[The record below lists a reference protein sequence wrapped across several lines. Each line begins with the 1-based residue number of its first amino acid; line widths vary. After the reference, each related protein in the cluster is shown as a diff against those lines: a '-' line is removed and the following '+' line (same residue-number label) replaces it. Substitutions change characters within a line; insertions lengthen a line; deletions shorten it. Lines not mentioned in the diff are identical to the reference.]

1 MSEPSNTSQLNKS
14 KNCEGSVLDM
24 QISPTERENSKILRF
39 LHPRMENKSNMKIV
53 WVLQTQAGSVSKIKI
68 NFRKHKLHICCRS
81 RAVSFTTRAP
91 TLLPPQRLISKSF
104 AAKNFH
110 PRVYQ
115 KHFLFIRQ
123 HATPT
128 AQTRIILYE
137 RGTEGNERD
146 SEGNEQPAQKSSQN
160 VDTERFSF
168 ASHLTAS

>member
-1 MSEPSNTSQLNKS
+1 MGVTNASRFGVQNK
-14 KNCEGSVLDM
+14 N
-24 QISPTERENSKILRF
+24 
-39 LHPRMENKSNMKIV
+39 
-53 WVLQTQAGSVSKIKI
+53 
-68 NFRKHKLHICCRS
+68 NFRKHKLLICCRS

-168 ASHLTAS
+168 ASHLTASWKTWFELWVTRDRGLSSKSVESIKLYGNLYSPPPTEVALASAYYHTHFPTV